1 MNRFAALNRLLWA
14 GLAAASLVAALGGNW
29 GWALALVATVA
40 LSLLPVAFT
49 AASGIVFPSGL
60 LTGVT
65 LFTAAALVLGEAAG
79 LYGTT
84 AWWDLLLHGVA
95 SAVLSLVGAALAL
108 LPTAGARPRC
118 PVWVLATLAFSF
130 SMMVGAMWEVLEFT
144 LDQTFGTNTQRSGLP
159 DTMWDIVLN
168 LGGGTLGAVAAWGWM
183 ARGWRGPLS
192 GLLGAFVEG
201 NDVLYGLRRVRGR
214 RMPLPDDAAPV
225 APART
230 PRPVPR

>member
-1 MNRFAALNRLLWA
+1 MTRFAPLNRLIWA
-14 GLAAASLVAALGGNW
+14 ALTLAALMAAASGAWAWAAAL
-29 GWALALVATVA
+29 AATVA
-40 LSLLPVAFT
+40 LALLPVAFT

-65 LFTAAALVLGEAAG
+65 VFVGAALIGGEVGG
-79 LYGTT
+79 LYVSVP
-84 AWWDLLLHGVA
+84 WWDLVLHAIA
-95 SAVLSLVGAALAL
+95 SAVLSLAGAALAL
-108 LPTAGARPRC
+108 LPTGGARPRC
-118 PVWVLATLAFSF
+118 PLWVLATLAFGF

-144 LDQTFGTNTQRSGLP
+144 LDQTLGTNTQRSGLP

-168 LGGGTLGAVAAWGWM
+168 LAGATLGAVAGWGWM

-201 NDVLYGLRRVRGR
+201 NDVLYGLRRARGR
-214 RMPLPDDAAPV
+214 RMPGSARV
-225 APART
+225 APAGSAPV